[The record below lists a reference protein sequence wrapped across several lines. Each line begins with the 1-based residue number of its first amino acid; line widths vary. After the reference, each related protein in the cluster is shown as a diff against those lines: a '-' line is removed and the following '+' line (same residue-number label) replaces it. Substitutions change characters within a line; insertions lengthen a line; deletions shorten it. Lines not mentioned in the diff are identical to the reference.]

1 MADSIKLR
9 ITGDDSA
16 YRKTL
21 NSVEKTARQ
30 AVASLAREYQRAGE
44 NQSSAMKRAW
54 EEVKQAYANGTTVMI
69 GDTEVVIRSNQR
81 LENSIKDVANDALP
95 EFERESGSTSRS
107 VRDDFERIGDTAES
121 SGRRIRSAFSA
132 TIKGITVASAAV
144 SAAWSAVGVVGVRY
158 NAQIEQLQTSFEV
171 MTGSAEKGAAV
182 LERIR
187 QIAAATPFETEG
199 LASTVQLLMN
209 YNLTADEAINSME
222 MLGDISQG
230 NQDKLSRI
238 AMAYGQMSS
247 AGKVMLE
254 DVKQMTEAGFNP
266 LAEIS
271 ETTGESMA
279 SLYDRIS
286 KGTLAVDE
294 ITASMVRATSE
305 GGKYF
310 QSMEKQSQT
319 LNGQLSTLKDNAMSL
334 LGDVMTPLTDEL
346 RDSML
351 PMANELL
358 GEFATAFEQGGFD
371 GLLDAITGK
380 VPDLLNAA
388 VGMGEKVVAGL
399 AKWLPGAMQQI
410 ASVLP
415 NALRSVL
422 DMGPQLVS
430 ALFDVVS
437 GLVRDLITMLP
448 ELVPMIVNGIGDMLK
463 SVASGIGSL
472 VEGVFDGINDVF
484 LDIGLREET
493 LEESINR
500 LFSNVDSEKVKEL
513 RGIWEATI
521 DTEVNVGDYQAEI
534 DDAINTIKNALL
546 NIPGLTSAE
555 SAQIL
560 DAIVNGSGLD
570 LLEDVLKDKGI
581 PAADITSVVL
591 TISNAKTTISNA
603 VNGLG
608 LSDSAKAHIA
618 EIAAD
623 GGSASEVS
631 EALQGYGIDA
641 NVANDTAKTITDGM
655 AEINVAAE
663 GIGLDAATRGQL
675 MLGAIVDRG
684 LVIAS
689 LLALGAPQGTIDTV
703 NASYDTV
710 TNTLHGRLTAAIN
723 SAYEALTD
731 GESDTPTVMSE
742 IENKIQ
748 DAYDDAVETIN
759 DWIEDKI
766 AELDP
771 NSEDYETKVAEIQAT
786 GQNSINQVTGYQAAM
801 WAIIAGL
808 ANASVAE
815 VNAAWGRVEELLAQT
830 QTTVAQFEELE
841 GRVNEQNETDVALT
855 RAGAVRESNQ
865 DIAARAFAYTMQQN
879 MLSKEAIE
887 SYKKEQEET
896 LAAAFRE
903 TGDLEAYNA
912 GMDAL
917 ESELATRNEQ
927 RIALYASN
935 MQQLVNGLILSLEE
949 TQPEVAQALRDIIDP
964 NSVAN
969 ELNTAISALNAGEID
984 ASDLTDGVVRAINE
998 AVGGDWTAEDLLS
1011 LSDEDLSGRLQAAL
1025 RAWTANAEETL
1036 SAEDIDLGWIG
1047 PIMQTALQEG
1057 AFNDF
1062 SPEGINTD
1070 NMAEA
1075 LYDLGEASGEG
1086 LAEGI
1091 EASAGGAETAAGN
1104 MAQGSIDSAAAT
1116 LDSHSPSR
1124 KFYNL
1129 GVYAGQGLVNG
1140 LNSKYGAVYAAARR
1154 LAQAAESGAR
1164 ITLRISSPSK
1174 VFEELGLFTG
1184 EGFLVGYEK
1193 SIREAQR
1200 TVRGLTSGLVSAA
1213 TLPAQRM
1220 TIAQSAQTTG
1230 ADGDDLSRLN
1240 VGLYISDRKIAEATA
1255 DASARVSNAR
1265 SKRLAAGWGHAQ

>member
-1 MADSIKLR
+1 MADSIKIR
-9 ITGDDSA
+9 ITGDDSS

-21 NSVEKTARQ
+21 SGLGSAARTA
-30 AVASLAREYQRAGE
+30 
-44 NQSSAMKRAW
+44 
-54 EEVKQAYANGTTVMI
+54 VKG
-69 GDTEVVIRSNQR
+69 
-81 LENSIKDVANDALP
+81 L
-95 EFERESGSTSRS
+95 
-107 VRDDFERIGDTAES
+107 
-121 SGRRIRSAFSA
+121 
-132 TIKGITVASAAV
+132 TVAAAAV

-247 AGKVMLE
+247 AGKVLLE

-294 ITASMVRATSE
+294 ITASMERSTSV

-351 PMANELL
+351 PLANELL

-448 ELVPMIVNGIGDMLK
+448 ELVPMIIE
-463 SVASGIGSL
+463 GIGSL
-472 VEGVFDGINDVF
+472 VPAILDGVGDILTGIFDGVDQAFHQGMTKIAGVWVDNEGIEAIKVGLEADIDISDVEGSVASAF
-484 LDIGLREET
+484 AKVRTALQTDLLTDEQRQTILDMIGEDYDAVKAALMSFGLAEDEAGEIAEAFIEVQDAFDEAYDDLDLSIDSTTLERLSLEAGGSKLTLMSLLEDLGLDDGEIAQITDTYDECLTKIGSATPSIMQEIYDKLTDGEPDDDQTVNALKDEITSYTDELLGGLDDEYASRLAELDTTAADYQAKKEELDAWYESTKSDITLLNTEMTALVDTLAGAPTTVVQARLDELAQMEQQLIGIEDRISGMNEEMASAAQNAFKVVRSGANADEETIGLAINFKATEFKLDEQSAQDAYKAAIEELNAQLANNEIT
-493 LEESINR
+493 EAEYDKQR
-500 LFSNVDSEKVKEL
+500 LSA
-513 RGIWEATI
+513 EATRDAAVAQARTAYEQALAAIFQGIAESEGNEAAMQDAMEAVNAQNLISDFLENMLTDAGEI
-521 DTEVNVGDYQAEI
+521 DTE
-534 DDAINTIKNALL
+534 
-546 NIPGLTSAE
+546 
-555 SAQIL
+555 
-560 DAIVNGSGLD
+560 
-570 LLEDVLKDKGI
+570 
-581 PAADITSVVL
+581 AA
-591 TISNAKTTISNA
+591 
-603 VNGLG
+603 GR
-608 LSDSAKAHIA
+608 
-618 EIAAD
+618 
-623 GGSASEVS
+623 VS
-631 EALQGYGIDA
+631 EAIAGVLGDTFNSENFMNLVERGDLQGIDEILDNMA
-641 NVANDTAKTITDGM
+641 AAIEGASSESVSMALGGKLGEAYAAALEGGFLTGTNFDTSSQEAQL
-655 AEINVAAE
+655 AA
-663 GIGLDAATRGQL
+663 
-675 MLGAIVDRG
+675 MLGAIG
-684 LVIAS
+684 
-689 LLALGAPQGTIDTV
+689 
-703 NASYDTV
+703 
-710 TNTLHGRLTAAIN
+710 
-723 SAYEALTD
+723 
-731 GESDTPTVMSE
+731 
-742 IENKIQ
+742 
-748 DAYDDAVETIN
+748 DAGVE
-759 DWIEDKI
+759 
-766 AELDP
+766 
-771 NSEDYETKVAEIQAT
+771 
-786 GQNSINQVTGYQAAM
+786 G
-801 WAIIAGL
+801 
-808 ANASVAE
+808 
-815 VNAAWGRVEELLAQT
+815 
-830 QTTVAQFEELE
+830 F
-841 GRVNEQNETDVALT
+841 
-855 RAGAVRESNQ
+855 SN
-865 DIAARAFAYTMQQN
+865 
-879 MLSKEAIE
+879 
-887 SYKKEQEET
+887 
-896 LAAAFRE
+896 
-903 TGDLEAYNA
+903 
-912 GMDAL
+912 
-917 ESELATRNEQ
+917 
-927 RIALYASN
+927 
-935 MQQLVNGLILSLEE
+935 SLEDG
-949 TQPEVAQALRDIIDP
+949 A
-964 NSVAN
+964 
-969 ELNTAISALNAGEID
+969 D
-984 ASDLTDGVVRAINE
+984 AAD
-998 AVGGDWTAEDLLS
+998 
-1011 LSDEDLSGRLQAAL
+1011 SG
-1025 RAWTANAEETL
+1025 
-1036 SAEDIDLGWIG
+1036 
-1047 PIMQTALQEG
+1047 
-1057 AFNDF
+1057 
-1062 SPEGINTD
+1062 
-1070 NMAEA
+1070 
-1075 LYDLGEASGEG
+1075 AS
-1086 LAEGI
+1086 
-1091 EASAGGAETAAGN
+1091 T
-1104 MAQGSIDSAAAT
+1104 MAQGALSGAQDT
-1116 LDSHSPSR
+1116 LQTGSPSK
-1124 KFYNL
+1124 KFYQI
-1129 GVYAGQGLVNG
+1129 GQWAGQGLVNG
-1140 LNSKYGAVYAAARR
+1140 LNSKYSAVYAAARR

-1220 TIAQSAQTTG
+1220 TIAQSAQTG
-1230 ADGDDLSRLN
+1230 GVAEDDLSRLN

-1265 SKRLAAGWGHAQ
+1265 AKRLAAGWGHTQ